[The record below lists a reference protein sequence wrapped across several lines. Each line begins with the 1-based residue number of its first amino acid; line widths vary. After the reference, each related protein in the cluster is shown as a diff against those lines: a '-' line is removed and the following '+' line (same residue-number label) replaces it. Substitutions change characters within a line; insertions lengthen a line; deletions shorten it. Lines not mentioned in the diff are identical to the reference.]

1 MKHQQILALG
11 LLPLTAICL
20 TACGNNSKSSST
32 SSSSNSAIQRSASN
46 STSSSSNNDAS
57 VSQLQPKQVAAAV
70 LTAGAKDNG
79 AWSNLKDSATNG
91 DGNLQV
97 TVISSDGPKVTQ
109 AGTGTFYMFTL
120 GDQTGGMINGYTM
133 SPDGKTIYLYSEG
146 THDSAERTV
155 LPFKTISAS
164 QVIQIAH
171 SGSINDIADNAKI
184 TADN

>member
-46 STSSSSNNDAS
+46 SSSSNNDAS

-133 SPDGKTIYLYSEG
+133 SPDGKIIYLYSEG

-155 LPFKTISAS
+155 SPFKAISAS

-184 TADN
+184 TADD